1 MTRKISGFVFILAL
15 LLLLGACQNAP
26 PAAPAPSLPENP
38 REAPHGDFTGQ
49 VYGIARGF
57 SAFIRVE
64 LTLVDGIIVGV
75 DISKVQGS
83 ETGGWWEV
91 PFREAP
97 VLIIAGNSVELDTIA
112 GASET
117 TRGIRE
123 AGRAALA
130 QIPTP

>member
-1 MTRKISGFVFILAL
+1 MTGKLSRFVLVLAL
-15 LLLLGACQNAP
+15 CLLLSACQNAP
-26 PAAPAPSLPENP
+26 AGNQAAIPVADPY
-38 REAPHGDFTGQ
+38 GDFTGQ

-57 SAFIRVE
+57 SAFIQVN
-64 LTLVDGIIVGV
+64 LGLVDGMIVEV
-75 DISKVQGS
+75 DINKAQGS